1 MSSRALAA
9 LAVLALSGCEWFS
22 DFKQQPKLDTW
33 EVVRTDSIATRSA
46 SDSVASRGNPQMSVP
61 VTGMTM
67 PGFMVG
73 YGAMPGVVD
82 SMSGLRN
89 PVAADARSLENGRK
103 YYQINC
109 AVCHG
114 ASGDGNGAVTKFG
127 MPPIPLTS
135 ASAQGYSDGYIWGM
149 IRNGRGLMPTYNRI
163 DEADRWDVVNYV
175 RALQG
180 RGGAP
185 ADTTWTVVPGETGD
199 SIPGVTRMGPTR
211 PAPFMKPVVA
221 NMPPRDTTAAA
232 DPHAGH
238 DMTPPP
244 APPPP
249 AGGRP

>member
-33 EVVRTDSIATRSA
+33 QVVRTDSMGTRSA

-61 VTGMTM
+61 VTGMTV

-73 YGAMPGVVD
+73 YGALPGVID
-82 SMSGLRN
+82 SMAGIPN

-114 ASGDGNGAVTKFG
+114 AGGAGNGSVTAFG
-127 MPPIPLTS
+127 MPQISLLN
-135 ASAQGYSDGYIWGM
+135 ASAQGRTDGYIWGM
-149 IRNGRGLMPTYNRI
+149 IRNGRGLMPPYNRI

-180 RGGAP
+180 RGAAP

-199 SIPGVTRMGPTR
+199 RVPGATRMGPTR
-211 PAPFMKPVVA
+211 PAPFVKPVA
-221 NMPPRDTTAAA
+221 EHMPARDSAAAAAA

-244 APPPP
+244 PPS
-249 AGGRP
+249 GGRP